1 MVRCSVVIPTSVS
14 NRARDLSR
22 PYYTGAGKSLG
33 AKFVLQAYIR
43 ALDEL
48 NLSIDV
54 SGLGPGDED
63 EMVERVVVALEQWA
77 DQV

>member
-1 MVRCSVVIPTSVS
+1 
-14 NRARDLSR
+14 
-22 PYYTGAGKSLG
+22 
-33 AKFVLQAYIR
+33 VLQAYIR